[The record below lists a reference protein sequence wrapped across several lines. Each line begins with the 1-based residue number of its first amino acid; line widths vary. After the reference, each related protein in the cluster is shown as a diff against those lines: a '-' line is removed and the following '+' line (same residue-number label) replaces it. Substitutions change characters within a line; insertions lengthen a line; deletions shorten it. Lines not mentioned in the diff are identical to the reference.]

1 MGVCWRTMNGVVDAT
16 QWWEDSSSCR
26 SALSGCRRMHSNPQT
41 SLTNLGVV
49 WAAWGWDQQQPEA
62 KMGPAARKEPVT
74 GRQGKGHQC
83 IGSCSFHKVN
93 PADGC
98 VLLLQIEEASR
109 QNCSSYQMVS
119 SWRAKQLPLCMWTMT
134 SIYQQVLARYL
145 IAQLHI
151 VWLLDASW

>member
-1 MGVCWRTMNGVVDAT
+1 MNGVVHAT

-26 SALSGCRRMHSNPQT
+26 SALSGCRRMHSDPQA

-62 KMGPAARKEPVT
+62 KMGPATARRNLSRA
-74 GRQGKGHQC
+74 GREGKGHQC

-93 PADGC
+93 PTDVC
-98 VLLLQIEEASR
+98 VMLLQIEEAGR
-109 QNCSSYQMVS
+109 QNCSSYQLVS

-134 SIYQQVLARYL
+134 SSYQQVLDRYAKL
-145 IAQLHI
+145 YIHFVWQL
-151 VWLLDASW
+151 DTGG